1 MSFFD
6 YHYCQPGYDR
16 FATYPAFYHQAP
28 PVNTSATP
36 YPSFATQPDY
46 YSIEEEER
54 AALAHLQTI
63 QRRRQAMEV
72 AQAREAAI
80 RAHAQ
85 ARREAAIRA
94 EVARQVAREQA
105 LHARRVEEERRKRAY
120 LKLIEKR
127 EAKARALKVA
137 QHLHELQA
145 QRERAIGRSKRLV
158 NLPIVYSL
166 HHMLTFCSRCCRTV
180 TPHQSPAAPV
190 FDEINAIF
198 GALLGIPVEDSDD
211 DPKIE
216 SCCKSQPA
224 PFACSSQP
232 KVEPESQPK
241 TQPKPEFK
249 PEPKPEIKS
258 KPTSAST
265 TKSATASASS
275 SEEASLDLNKL
286 LNQFLGLQIEPL
298 SSDAPM
304 STASK
309 PSKVPEGLNE
319 FLAQFG
325 LIFEPE
331 EHTAEGSCERTSN
344 DTCTD
349 KCQCHSSHSC
359 QGFCKK
365 KKGKQVA
372 EGEKKPAPAS
382 TTGNAPTTAATD
394 NGVAVP
400 DPSTSLSALQ
410 DIERQLTA
418 LQSGFTFPQRLSFA
432 HSVPGTHA
440 PPLLFNRLN
449 SPYHTQTNA
458 LLQLLLQADSIAS
471 NGESQVR
478 RKRKEL
484 VKKVEDEIQKLEQQR
499 DEKWEEVRERRLNGE
514 ESEPE
519 NDDRSWSESS
529 SESGKDVQDHE
540 EVLVNQH
547 AAGPTARV
555 VSAFDESTA
564 ATPVVPQ
571 SSESFASVVEEAL
584 KTPANTSEEIPSTSA
599 VEQEQEGSSDNLGT
613 TAQSQSPAGPQPADV
628 PVSTSISPVHRPVTV
643 EDAEDEDDKKEG
655 SKKEKQEAKD
665 EGYEMI

>member
-6 YHYCQPGYDR
+6 HHYCQPGYDR
-16 FATYPAFYHQAP
+16 FATYPAFYQQAP

-36 YPSFATQPDY
+36 YPSFAAQPDY

-63 QRRRQAMEV
+63 QRRRQAMEA

-85 ARREAAIRA
+85 ARREAAVRA

-105 LHARRVEEERRKRAY
+105 LHARRVEEERRKKAY
-120 LKLIEKR
+120 LKFIEKR
-127 EAKARALKVA
+127 EAKARALKEA
-137 QHLHELQA
+137 QYLHELQA
-145 QRERAIGRSKRLV
+145 QRERAIGCSK
-158 NLPIVYSL
+158 
-166 HHMLTFCSRCCRTV
+166 RCCRTV
-180 TPHQSPAAPV
+180 TPHQSPATPV
-190 FDEINAIF
+190 FDEMNAIF
-198 GALLGIPVEDSDD
+198 GALLGIPVKDSDGD
-211 DPKIE
+211 SEIK

-224 PFACSSQP
+224 PVACSSQP
-232 KVEPESQPK
+232 KVESESQPK
-241 TQPKPEFK
+241 TQPKPEFN

-298 SSDAPM
+298 SSDVPT
-304 STASK
+304 SIASK
-309 PSKVPEGLNE
+309 PNKVPGGLNE

-325 LIFEPE
+325 LVFEPE
-331 EHTAEGSCERTSN
+331 EHTVERSCEGTSN

-349 KCQCHSSHSC
+349 KCQCNGSDSC

-394 NGVAVP
+394 SAVAAP

-410 DIERQLTA
+410 NIERQLIA
-418 LQSGFTFPQRLSFA
+418 LQSGFTFPERLSFA
-432 HSVPGTHA
+432 HSVPGAHA

-449 SPYHTQTNA
+449 SPYHAQTNA

-519 NDDRSWSESS
+519 NDNRSWSESS

-540 EVLVNQH
+540 EVLANQH
-547 AAGPTARV
+547 AAGPTASV

-564 ATPVVPQ
+564 ATPVAPQ

-584 KTPANTSEEIPSTSA
+584 KAPANTSDEVPSTLA
-599 VEQEQEGSSDNLGT
+599 LEQEQEGSSDNLAA
-613 TAQSQSPAGPQPADV
+613 TAQSQSPAWPQPADV
-628 PVSTSISPVHRPVTV
+628 PVSTPISPVHRPVTV
-643 EDAEDEDDKKEG
+643 EDAADEDNKKEG
-655 SKKEKQEAKD
+655 SRKEKQEAKD

>member
-1 MSFFD
+1 
-6 YHYCQPGYDR
+6 
-16 FATYPAFYHQAP
+16 
-28 PVNTSATP
+28 
-36 YPSFATQPDY
+36 
-46 YSIEEEER
+46 
-54 AALAHLQTI
+54 
-63 QRRRQAMEV
+63 
-72 AQAREAAI
+72 
-80 RAHAQ
+80 
-85 ARREAAIRA
+85 
-94 EVARQVAREQA
+94 
-105 LHARRVEEERRKRAY
+105 
-120 LKLIEKR
+120 
-127 EAKARALKVA
+127 
-137 QHLHELQA
+137 
-145 QRERAIGRSKRLV
+145 
-158 NLPIVYSL
+158 
-166 HHMLTFCSRCCRTV
+166 MLTFCSRCCRTV
-180 TPHQSPAAPV
+180 TPHQSPATPV
-190 FDEINAIF
+190 FDEMNAIF
-198 GALLGIPVEDSDD
+198 GALLGIPVKDSDGD
-211 DPKIE
+211 SEVK

-224 PFACSSQP
+224 PVACSSQP
-232 KVEPESQPK
+232 KVESESQPK
-241 TQPKPEFK
+241 TQPKPEFN

-258 KPTSAST
+258 KPISAST

-298 SSDAPM
+298 SSDVPT

-309 PSKVPEGLNE
+309 PNKVPGGLNE

-325 LIFEPE
+325 LVFEPE
-331 EHTAEGSCERTSN
+331 EHTVERSCEGTSN

-349 KCQCHSSHSC
+349 KCQCNGSDSC

-382 TTGNAPTTAATD
+382 TTGNAPPTAATD
-394 NGVAVP
+394 NAVAAL

-410 DIERQLTA
+410 NIERQLIA
-418 LQSGFTFPQRLSFA
+418 LQSGFTFPERLSFA
-432 HSVPGTHA
+432 HSVPGAHA

-449 SPYHTQTNA
+449 SPYHAQTNA

-519 NDDRSWSESS
+519 NDNRSWSESS

-547 AAGPTARV
+547 AAGPTASV

-564 ATPVVPQ
+564 ATPVAPQ

-584 KTPANTSEEIPSTSA
+584 KTPANTSDEVPSTLA
-599 VEQEQEGSSDNLGT
+599 LEQEQEGSSDNLAA

-628 PVSTSISPVHRPVTV
+628 PVSTPISPVHRPVTV
-643 EDAEDEDDKKEG
+643 EDAADEDNKKEG
-655 SKKEKQEAKD
+655 SRKEKQEAKD

>member
-6 YHYCQPGYDR
+6 HHYCQPGYDR
-16 FATYPAFYHQAP
+16 FATYPAFYHRAP
-28 PVNTSATP
+28 PVNTSVTP

-63 QRRRQAMEV
+63 QRRRQAMEA

-80 RAHAQ
+80 HFHAQ

-127 EAKARALKVA
+127 EAKARALKEA
-137 QHLHELQA
+137 QYLHELQA
-145 QRERAIGRSKRLV
+145 QRERAIGCSK
-158 NLPIVYSL
+158 
-166 HHMLTFCSRCCRTV
+166 RCCRTV
-180 TPHQSPAAPV
+180 TPDQPPGTPV
-190 FDEINAIF
+190 FDEMNAIF
-198 GALLGIPVEDSDD
+198 GALLGIPVKDSDGD
-211 DPKIE
+211 SDVK

-224 PFACSSQP
+224 SVACSSQP
-232 KVEPESQPK
+232 KIESKSRPK

-298 SSDAPM
+298 PSNVPTS
-304 STASK
+304 ASK
-309 PSKVPEGLNE
+309 PSKIPEGLNE

-325 LIFEPE
+325 LVFEPE
-331 EHTAEGSCERTSN
+331 EHIAERSCEGTSN

-349 KCQCHSSHSC
+349 NCQYNGSDSC

-382 TTGNAPTTAATD
+382 TTGNAPTTAAAD
-394 NGVAVP
+394 NAVAAP
-400 DPSTSLSALQ
+400 DPSTSISALQ
-410 DIERQLTA
+410 DIE
-418 LQSGFTFPQRLSFA
+418 
-432 HSVPGTHA
+432 H
-440 PPLLFNRLN
+440 
-449 SPYHTQTNA
+449 
-458 LLQLLLQADSIAS
+458 
-471 NGESQVR
+471 
-478 RKRKEL
+478 
-484 VKKVEDEIQKLEQQR
+484 
-499 DEKWEEVRERRLNGE
+499 
-514 ESEPE
+514 
-519 NDDRSWSESS
+519 
-529 SESGKDVQDHE
+529 HE

-564 ATPVVPQ
+564 ATPALPQ

-584 KTPANTSEEIPSTSA
+584 QTPANTSEEIPSTPV
-599 VEQEQEGSSDNLGT
+599 VEQAQEGSSDNLAA
-613 TAQSQSPAGPQPADV
+613 TAQSQSPGPQPTDV
-628 PVSTSISPVHRPVTV
+628 SGSTPISPVHRPVTV
-643 EDAEDEDDKKEG
+643 EDAEDEDNKKERNR
-655 SKKEKQEAKD
+655 KEKQQAKD

>member
-1 MSFFD
+1 
-6 YHYCQPGYDR
+6 
-16 FATYPAFYHQAP
+16 
-28 PVNTSATP
+28 
-36 YPSFATQPDY
+36 
-46 YSIEEEER
+46 
-54 AALAHLQTI
+54 
-63 QRRRQAMEV
+63 
-72 AQAREAAI
+72 
-80 RAHAQ
+80 
-85 ARREAAIRA
+85 
-94 EVARQVAREQA
+94 
-105 LHARRVEEERRKRAY
+105 
-120 LKLIEKR
+120 
-127 EAKARALKVA
+127 
-137 QHLHELQA
+137 
-145 QRERAIGRSKRLV
+145 
-158 NLPIVYSL
+158 
-166 HHMLTFCSRCCRTV
+166 MLTFCSRCCRTV
-180 TPHQSPAAPV
+180 TPDQPPGTPV
-190 FDEINAIF
+190 FDEMNAIF
-198 GALLGIPVEDSDD
+198 GALLGIPVKDSDGD
-211 DPKIE
+211 SDVK

-224 PFACSSQP
+224 SVACSSQP
-232 KVEPESQPK
+232 KIESKSRPK

-298 SSDAPM
+298 PSNVPTS
-304 STASK
+304 ASK
-309 PSKVPEGLNE
+309 PSKIPEGLNE

-325 LIFEPE
+325 LVFEPE
-331 EHTAEGSCERTSN
+331 EHIAERSCEGTSN

-349 KCQCHSSHSC
+349 NCQYNGSDSC

-382 TTGNAPTTAATD
+382 TTGNAPTTAAAD
-394 NGVAVP
+394 NAVAAP
-400 DPSTSLSALQ
+400 DPSTSISALQ
-410 DIERQLTA
+410 DIERQLIA
-418 LQSGFTFPQRLSFA
+418 LQSGFTFPERLSFS
-432 HSVPGTHA
+432 HSAPGTHA

-449 SPYHTQTNA
+449 SSYHAQTNA

-484 VKKVEDEIQKLEQQR
+484 VKKVEDEIQKLEQRR
-499 DEKWEEVRERRLNGE
+499 DEQWEEVRERRLNGE

-564 ATPVVPQ
+564 ATPALPQ

-584 KTPANTSEEIPSTSA
+584 QTPANTSEEIPSTPV
-599 VEQEQEGSSDNLGT
+599 VEQAQEGSSDNLAA
-613 TAQSQSPAGPQPADV
+613 TAQSQSPGPQPTDV
-628 PVSTSISPVHRPVTV
+628 SGSTPISPVHRPVTV
-643 EDAEDEDDKKEG
+643 EDAEDEDNKKERNR
-655 SKKEKQEAKD
+655 KEKQQAKD

>member
-1 MSFFD
+1 MSFSD

-145 QRERAIGRSKRLV
+145 QRERAIGRSKR
-158 NLPIVYSL
+158 
-166 HHMLTFCSRCCRTV
+166 CCRTV

-198 GALLGIPVEDSDD
+198 GALLGIPVEDSDG

-331 EHTAEGSCERTSN
+331 EHTAEGSCEGTSN

-410 DIERQLTA
+410 DIE
-418 LQSGFTFPQRLSFA
+418 
-432 HSVPGTHA
+432 H
-440 PPLLFNRLN
+440 
-449 SPYHTQTNA
+449 
-458 LLQLLLQADSIAS
+458 
-471 NGESQVR
+471 
-478 RKRKEL
+478 
-484 VKKVEDEIQKLEQQR
+484 
-499 DEKWEEVRERRLNGE
+499 
-514 ESEPE
+514 
-519 NDDRSWSESS
+519 
-529 SESGKDVQDHE
+529 HE

>member
-6 YHYCQPGYDR
+6 HHHYSQPGYDR

-28 PVNTSATP
+28 PVNTFATP
-36 YPSFATQPDY
+36 YPSFATQSDY

-63 QRRRQAMEV
+63 QRRRQAMEA
-72 AQAREAAI
+72 AQAREAAAI

-105 LHARRVEEERRKRAY
+105 LHARRLEEERRKRAY

-127 EAKARALKVA
+127 EAKARALKEA
-137 QHLHELQA
+137 QYLHELQD
-145 QRERAIGRSKRLV
+145 QRERAIGCPK
-158 NLPIVYSL
+158 
-166 HHMLTFCSRCCRTV
+166 RCCRTV
-180 TPHQSPAAPV
+180 TSHQSPAIPV
-190 FDEINAIF
+190 FDEINALF
-198 GALLGIPVEDSDD
+198 GALLGIPVEDSDGD
-211 DPKIE
+211 SE
-216 SCCKSQPA
+216 VNSCCKSQPV
-224 PFACSSQP
+224 PVACSSQP
-232 KVEPESQPK
+232 KVESESEPK
-241 TQPKPEFK
+241 TQPKPEIK
-249 PEPKPEIKS
+249 PEPKQEIKS

-265 TKSATASASS
+265 TKSATASTSS

-298 SSDAPM
+298 SSDVPT

-309 PSKVPEGLNE
+309 SSKVPEGLNE

-325 LIFEPE
+325 LVFEPE
-331 EHTAEGSCERTSN
+331 EHAVERSCEGTN
-344 DTCTD
+344 TDTCTD
-349 KCQCHSSHSC
+349 KCQCNGSDSF
-359 QGFCKK
+359 QDLCKK

-372 EGEKKPAPAS
+372 EEEKKPAPAS

-394 NGVAVP
+394 NAVAPP

-410 DIERQLTA
+410 DIERQLAA
-418 LQSGFTFPQRLSFA
+418 LQSGFTFPERLSFA

-449 SPYHTQTNA
+449 SPYHAQTNA

-529 SESGKDVQDHE
+529 SESGKDVLDHE
-540 EVLVNQH
+540 EVLVNRH

-571 SSESFASVVEEAL
+571 SSESSASVVEEAL
-584 KTPANTSEEIPSTSA
+584 KTPANTSEEVPSTLA
-599 VEQEQEGSSDNLGT
+599 VEQEQEGSSDNLAAT
-613 TAQSQSPAGPQPADV
+613 TQSQSPAGPQPGDV
-628 PVSTSISPVHRPVTV
+628 PISTAISPVHHPVTL
-643 EDAEDEDDKKEG
+643 EDAEEEDDKKEG
-655 SKKEKQEAKD
+655 NKKEKQEAKD
-665 EGYEMI
+665 EGYEII

>member
-6 YHYCQPGYDR
+6 HHYCQPGYDR

-54 AALAHLQTI
+54 AALAHLQTV
-63 QRRRQAMEV
+63 QRRRQAMEA

-80 RAHAQ
+80 RVHAQ

-127 EAKARALKVA
+127 EAKARALKET
-137 QHLHELQA
+137 QYLHELQA
-145 QRERAIGRSKRLV
+145 QRERAIGCSK
-158 NLPIVYSL
+158 
-166 HHMLTFCSRCCRTV
+166 RCCRTV
-180 TPHQSPAAPV
+180 TPHQSPATPV
-190 FDEINAIF
+190 FDEMNAIF
-198 GALLGIPVEDSDD
+198 GALLGIPVKDSDGD
-211 DPKIE
+211 SEVK

-224 PFACSSQP
+224 PVACSSQP
-232 KVEPESQPK
+232 KVESESQPK

-298 SSDAPM
+298 SSDVPT
-304 STASK
+304 SASK

-325 LIFEPE
+325 LVFEPE
-331 EHTAEGSCERTSN
+331 EHTAERSCEGTSN

-349 KCQCHSSHSC
+349 KCQCNGSDSC

-382 TTGNAPTTAATD
+382 TIGNAPTTPASDNAVAA
-394 NGVAVP
+394 P

-410 DIERQLTA
+410 DIERQLIA
-418 LQSGFTFPQRLSFA
+418 LQSGFTFPESLSFA
-432 HSVPGTHA
+432 HSVSGTHA

-449 SPYHTQTNA
+449 SPYHAQTNA

-499 DEKWEEVRERRLNGE
+499 DEIWEEVRERRLNGE

-564 ATPVVPQ
+564 ATPAVPQ

-584 KTPANTSEEIPSTSA
+584 QTPANTSEEIPSTPP
-599 VEQEQEGSSDNLGT
+599 VEQAQEGSSDNLAA
-613 TAQSQSPAGPQPADV
+613 TAQSQSPGSQPADV
-628 PVSTSISPVHRPVTV
+628 PGSTTISPVHRPVTV
-643 EDAEDEDDKKEG
+643 EDAEDEDNKKEG
-655 SKKEKQEAKD
+655 SRKEKQEAKD